1 MDTTELRNLLTV
13 LRQFGVTEYSR
24 AGITLKLGPA
34 PVREAP
40 AVESQPSQMP
50 RMSEDLA
57 AAMRR
62 LDPQYSDESLFEFS
76 EHQ

>member
-1 MDTTELRNLLTV
+1 MDTTKLHELLLL
-13 LRQFGVTEYSR
+13 LRKHGVIEYTFAGVTV
-24 AGITLKLGPA
+24 KLGPA
-34 PVREAP
+34 PVREMQADD
-40 AVESQPSQMP
+40 AQPQMP

-62 LDPQYSDESLFEFS
+62 LDPQYSDESLFEFE